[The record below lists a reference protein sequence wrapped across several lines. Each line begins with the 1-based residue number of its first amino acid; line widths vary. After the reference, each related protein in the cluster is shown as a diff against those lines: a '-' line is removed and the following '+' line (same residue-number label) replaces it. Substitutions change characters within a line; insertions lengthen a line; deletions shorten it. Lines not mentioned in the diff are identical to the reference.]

1 MCIRD
6 RFTIGMFDSYSGAV
20 DESFLS
26 ETLHLEGK
34 ITTTGKLSI
43 AGLVDGNVIAEQ
55 LTILDTGSINGNI
68 KGNKVEVDG
77 QINGNIEADII
88 ILGIN
93 AVVKGDIYFA
103 QSLKTEEGADVD
115 GYIKKSKKQTM
126 KNKLD
131 EENKTD
137 VQYAKPTL
145 VKNSDKE
152 AV

>member
-1 MCIRD
+1 
-6 RFTIGMFDSYSGAV
+6 MFDSYSGAV

-34 ITTTGKLSI
+34 ITTTGKLNI

-131 EENKTD
+131 EENKSD

>member
-1 MCIRD
+1 M
-6 RFTIGMFDSYSGAV
+6 
-20 DESFLS
+20 
-26 ETLHLEGK
+26 
-34 ITTTGKLSI
+34 
-43 AGLVDGNVIAEQ
+43 
-55 LTILDTGSINGNI
+55 
-68 KGNKVEVDG
+68 EVDG